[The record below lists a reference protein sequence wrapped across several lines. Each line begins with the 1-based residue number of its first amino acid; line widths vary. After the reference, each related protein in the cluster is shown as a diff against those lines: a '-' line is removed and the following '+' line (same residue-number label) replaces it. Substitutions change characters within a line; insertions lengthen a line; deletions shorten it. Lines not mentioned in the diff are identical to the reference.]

1 MNKIAIYTLITIVFT
16 LEVIAIVF
24 TLTLYIIMIDCDLVT
39 VKLIDKL

>member
-1 MNKIAIYTLITIVFT
+1 MNKLPIYTLIPIVFT

-24 TLTLYIIMIDCDLVT
+24 TLTLYIIIIDCDIVT